1 MTYHHPYE
9 TKTPRQ
15 VNLGSDSIPCPCR
28 PTGFVSAWTQRVR
41 RGGGEGGY
49 CNQRVRLGDG
59 GKDEV
64 ELWLL
69 KLVCQ

>member
-1 MTYHHPYE
+1 MSLPAY
-9 TKTPRQ
+9 R
-15 VNLGSDSIPCPCR
+15 LRFSLDSESS
-28 PTGFVSAWTQRVR
+28 TW
-41 RGGGEGGY
+41 GGEGGY